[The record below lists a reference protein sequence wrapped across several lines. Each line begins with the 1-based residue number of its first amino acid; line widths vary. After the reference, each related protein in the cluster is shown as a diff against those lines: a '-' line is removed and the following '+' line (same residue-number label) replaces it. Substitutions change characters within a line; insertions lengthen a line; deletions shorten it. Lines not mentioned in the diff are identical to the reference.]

1 MAEPVDITA
10 KGGTP
15 DLQAEPMLINIGPS
29 HPATHATLRFQA
41 TLDGETIL
49 DLVPEFGYLHRG
61 FEKES
66 EAATWTQVIPY
77 TDRLNYVSPLMNN
90 VGYAMAVEKLC
101 GIEITERCK
110 YVRVIISELSRIID
124 HMVCIGTNMVDLGAL
139 TNFWYFWKPREEVY
153 FLIEELCGQRLTT
166 SYTRIG
172 GAMADLPEG
181 WTDRLL
187 AVCRGVIPECIADVN
202 ALLTK
207 NRIFIERT
215 MGVGPITAK
224 DAIALGF
231 TGPCLRAAGV
241 PLDLRKD
248 EPYLVY
254 DRFDFDIPIGEA
266 GDTCDR
272 YMVRMEEM
280 RQSLRIIEQAV
291 ATASRRPHQHRRP
304 PVHPSGEG
312 AGVREHRGA
321 DEPLQ
326 VHHGGGQGPGR
337 RGLLGDRGGQR
348 RARVLHREQG
358 RGRAVQDQGPAAV
371 LPAVPGDPAPREGAD
386 DRGSHRRSGER
397 QHHRGGAGPVSVAFS
412 ETGRAEFER
421 LLTRYPDRKAVIL
434 PALHLAQKEFG
445 YVSDEAIVYIAGLV
459 GTSPAEIEGV
469 ATFYTMYNR
478 KPVGKYH
485 VQICRNIS
493 CSLLGAEHLIEHV
506 SKKLGVRPG
515 ETTPDGKFTLAK
527 VECLGSCGTAPVMQ
541 VNDEYHE
548 NLTVESIDRI
558 LDQLP

>member
-1 MAEPVDITA
+1 
-10 KGGTP
+10 
-15 DLQAEPMLINIGPS
+15 
-29 HPATHATLRFQA
+29 
-41 TLDGETIL
+41 
-49 DLVPEFGYLHRG
+49 
-61 FEKES
+61 
-66 EAATWTQVIPY
+66 
-77 TDRLNYVSPLMNN
+77 
-90 VGYAMAVEKLC
+90 
-101 GIEITERCK
+101 
-110 YVRVIISELSRIID
+110 
-124 HMVCIGTNMVDLGAL
+124 
-139 TNFWYFWKPREEVY
+139 
-153 FLIEELCGQRLTT
+153 
-166 SYTRIG
+166 
-172 GAMADLPEG
+172 
-181 WTDRLL
+181 
-187 AVCRGVIPECIADVN
+187 
-202 ALLTK
+202 
-207 NRIFIERT
+207 
-215 MGVGPITAK
+215 
-224 DAIALGF
+224 
-231 TGPCLRAAGV
+231 
-241 PLDLRKD
+241 
-248 EPYLVY
+248 
-254 DRFDFDIPIGEA
+254 
-266 GDTCDR
+266 
-272 YMVRMEEM
+272 MVRMEEM

-291 ATASRRPHQHRRP
+291 AQLPGGPIDIDDPRFILP
-304 PVHPSGEG
+304 PKAQVYENIEALMNHFKFIMEGVKVPAGEVYSATEAANG
-312 AGVREHRGA
+312 E
-321 DEPLQ
+321 
-326 VHHGGGQGPGR
+326 
-337 RGLLGDRGGQR
+337 LGFYIVSRGG
-348 RARVLHREQG
+348 
-358 RGRAVQDQGPAAV
+358 GRAVQDQGPAAV

-386 DRGSHRRSGER
+386 DRGSHRRAGQR

>member
-1 MAEPVDITA
+1 MAEPVDITM

-49 DLVPEFGYLHRG
+49 DLEPEFGYLHRG

-66 EAATWTQVIPY
+66 EASTWTQVVPY

-124 HMVCIGTNMVDLGAL
+124 HMVCVGTNMVDLGAL

-153 FLIEELCGQRLTT
+153 KLIEELCGQRLTT
-166 SYTRIG
+166 AYTRIG

-181 WTDRLL
+181 WTDRAL
-187 AVCRGVIPECIADVN
+187 AVCRGVIPECIADVD

-215 MGVGPITAK
+215 MGAGPITAK

-280 RQSLRIIEQAV
+280 RQSLRIIEQAI
-291 ATASRRPHQHRRP
+291 ATLPGGPINIDDPRFILPGKAQVYENIEALMNHFKFIMEGVKVPAGEVYSATEAANGELGYYIVSRGGGGPYKIKVRP
-304 PVHPSGEG
+304 PCFPLFQGMPHLVKGQMI
-312 AGVREHRGA
+312 A
-321 DEPLQ
+321 DL
-326 VHHGGGQGPGR
+326 
-337 RGLLGDRGGQR
+337 
-348 RARVLHREQG
+348 
-358 RGRAVQDQGPAAV
+358 
-371 LPAVPGDPAPREGAD
+371 
-386 DRGSHRRSGER
+386 
-397 QHHRGGAGPVSVAFS
+397 
-412 ETGRAEFER
+412 
-421 LLTRYPDRKAVIL
+421 
-434 PALHLAQKEFG
+434 
-445 YVSDEAIVYIAGLV
+445 IA
-459 GTSPAEIEGV
+459 T
-469 ATFYTMYNR
+469 
-478 KPVGKYH
+478 
-485 VQICRNIS
+485 
-493 CSLLGAEHLIEHV
+493 
-506 SKKLGVRPG
+506 
-515 ETTPDGKFTLAK
+515 
-527 VECLGSCGTAPVMQ
+527 LGS
-541 VNDEYHE
+541 VNIVAGE
-548 NLTVESIDRI
+548 LDR
-558 LDQLP
+558 

>member
-1 MAEPVDITA
+1 MPEVVTYRREAGKLDM
-10 KGGTP
+10 
-15 DLQAEPMLINIGPS
+15 QAEPMLLNIGPS
-29 HPATHATLRFQA
+29 HPDTHATLRLIA
-41 TLDGETIL
+41 ELDGETIL
-49 DLVPEFGYLHRG
+49 KLEPEFGYLHRG

-66 EAATWTQVIPY
+66 EAATWTQVVPY

-101 GIEITERCK
+101 GIDVTERCK
-110 YVRVIISELSRIID
+110 YMRVLISEFSRIID

-153 FLIEELCGQRLTT
+153 FLIEALCGQRLTT

-248 EPYLVY
+248 ETYLVY
-254 DRFDFDIPIGEA
+254 DRFDFDVPVGEE

-280 RQSLRIIEQAV
+280 RQSVRIILQA
-291 ATASRRPHQHRRP
+291 
-304 PVHPSGEG
+304 
-312 AGVREHRGA
+312 
-321 DEPLQ
+321 
-326 VHHGGGQGPGR
+326 
-337 RGLLGDRGGQR
+337 
-348 RARVLHREQG
+348 
-358 RGRAVQDQGPAAV
+358 
-371 LPAVPGDPAPREGAD
+371 
-386 DRGSHRRSGER
+386 
-397 QHHRGGAGPVSVAFS
+397 
-412 ETGRAEFER
+412 
-421 LLTRYPDRKAVIL
+421 
-434 PALHLAQKEFG
+434 
-445 YVSDEAIVYIAGLV
+445 
-459 GTSPAEIEGV
+459 
-469 ATFYTMYNR
+469 
-478 KPVGKYH
+478 
-485 VQICRNIS
+485 
-493 CSLLGAEHLIEHV
+493 
-506 SKKLGVRPG
+506 
-515 ETTPDGKFTLAK
+515 
-527 VECLGSCGTAPVMQ
+527 
-541 VNDEYHE
+541 
-548 NLTVESIDRI
+548 
-558 LDQLP
+558 LDQLPGGPVNVDDPRFNLPPKQEVYGSIEGLMN